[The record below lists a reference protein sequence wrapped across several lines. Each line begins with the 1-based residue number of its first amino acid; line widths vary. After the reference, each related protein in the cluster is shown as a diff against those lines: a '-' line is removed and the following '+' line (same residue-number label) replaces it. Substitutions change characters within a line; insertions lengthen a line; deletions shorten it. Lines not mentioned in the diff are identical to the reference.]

1 MRVPFYRCRSS
12 WHCPRRS
19 RPPPVP
25 HVLSC
30 PTTAARAYADI
41 APSRPQLWQPQ
52 RPETQ
57 LVERPIADLIAARLG
72 LVKGSAELFRY
83 HLVNAPTNNA
93 MLRGADR
100 RRRHQAEADLVGRF
114 SLSSVWRM

>member
-1 MRVPFYRCRSS
+1 MRVPFIAVAILG
-12 WHCPRRS
+12 PA
-19 RPPPVP
+19 
-25 HVLSC
+25 LI
-30 PTTAARAYADI
+30 AATPACAFRFILPDDGSPAYATTPPAD
-41 APSRPQLWQPQ
+41 QVWQPQ

-93 MLRGADR
+93 MLRGQIDGAGIK
-100 RRRHQAEADLVGRF
+100 LK
-114 SLSSVWRM
+114 LTW

>member
-1 MRVPFYRCRSS
+1 MRVPFIAVAVLGTALIAATPACALRLILPDDGSS
-12 WHCPRRS
+12 
-19 RPPPVP
+19 
-25 HVLSC
+25 
-30 PTTAARAYADI
+30 AYATTPPADHV
-41 APSRPQLWQPQ
+41 WQPQ

-93 MLRGADR
+93 MLRGQIDGAGIK
-100 RRRHQAEADLVGRF
+100 LK
-114 SLSSVWRM
+114 LTW

>member
-1 MRVPFYRCRSS
+1 MRVSHFA
-12 WHCPRRS
+12 
-19 RPPPVP
+19 VA
-25 HVLSC
+25 VLG
-30 PTTAARAYADI
+30 TALTAATPACAARLILPDNNNPAYATLPPADHV
-41 APSRPQLWQPQ
+41 WQPQ

-93 MLRGADR
+93 MLRGQIDGAGIK
-100 RRRHQAEADLVGRF
+100 LK
-114 SLSSVWRM
+114 LTW

>member
-1 MRVPFYRCRSS
+1 VRVPFIAVAVLGTALIAATPACAFRLILPDDGS
-12 WHCPRRS
+12 PAFATA
-19 RPPPVP
+19 PP
-25 HVLSC
+25 
-30 PTTAARAYADI
+30 AD
-41 APSRPQLWQPQ
+41 QVWQPQ

-93 MLRGADR
+93 MLRGQIDGAGIK
-100 RRRHQAEADLVGRF
+100 LK
-114 SLSSVWRM
+114 LTW